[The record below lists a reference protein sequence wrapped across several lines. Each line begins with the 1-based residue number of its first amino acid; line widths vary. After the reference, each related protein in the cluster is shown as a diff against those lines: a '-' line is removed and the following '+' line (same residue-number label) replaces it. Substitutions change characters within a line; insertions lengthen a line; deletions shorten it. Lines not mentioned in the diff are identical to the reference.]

1 MNSTTSRRSRYSV
14 RAAVVFTAAAVV
26 LGAAACG
33 TETAS
38 DSDKSGGV
46 PAHGAP
52 GAVFQQAP
60 HFPTSADAQE
70 RRAWA
75 EQQEQYRRHLLG
87 ASADDRR
94 QPVKVRRSASGD
106 ERRQPVTS
114 R

>member
-1 MNSTTSRRSRYSV
+1 MNSTTSRRSGYSV
-14 RAAVVFTAAAVV
+14 RAAAVLTTAAVIF
-26 LGAAACG
+26 GAAACG

-38 DSDKSGGV
+38 DSDKPGGV

-52 GAVFQQAP
+52 GAKVQQAP

-87 ASADDRR
+87 SSA
-94 QPVKVRRSASGD
+94 D
-106 ERRQPVTS
+106 ERRQPVKIHRS
-114 R
+114 SSADDRRRPVLD